1 MVLVCPQ
8 CNARLQIDDAKAP
21 SHPFSV
27 RCPKCQTSVNH
38 PATVADEPAAA
49 SLEVS
54 APVSPDPSNSD
65 TPLFERHTSAPR
77 FSARN
82 SHNPLAAAEDATGGL
97 DDVAQLLTAALQHAD
112 ARDASARKRPSWNRR
127 KVLVCTSPACRE
139 TIAELLANSN
149 NEVFVA
155 ENMAQALGRMREE
168 KMDVLVLDA
177 DFDPIEQGVAF
188 ITREVRLLRPAER
201 RRLIFVYVTSEART
215 MDIHAAFLQD
225 VNLLVNPS
233 DLEELP
239 EALDIS
245 IRHFNELYRP
255 LNRAL
260 DLAPI

>member
-8 CNARLQIDDAKAP
+8 CSARLQIDDTKAP
-21 SHPFSV
+21 ARPFSV

-38 PATVADEPAAA
+38 PAAGIDEPAAA

-54 APVSPDPSNSD
+54 APASPNPSDSD
-65 TPLFERHTSAPR
+65 GPLFERHTSAPR
-77 FSARN
+77 FNART
-82 SHNPLAAAEDATGGL
+82 SHKPLAAPEDAAGL

-112 ARDASARKRPSWNRR
+112 ARDASVRKRPSWNQR
-127 KVLVCTSPACRE
+127 KVLVCTSPAYRE

-149 NEVFVA
+149 YEVFVA
-155 ENMAQALGRMREE
+155 ENLAQAQERMREE
-168 KMDVLVLDA
+168 RMDVLLIDA
-177 DFDPIEQGVAF
+177 NFDPVEQGVAF
-188 ITREVRLLRPAER
+188 ITGEVHLLRPAER
-201 RRLIFVYVTSEART
+201 RRLFLVYVTSEART

-225 VNLLVNPS
+225 VNLIVNPA
-233 DLEELP
+233 DIEQLP